1 MHLGEHTLIN
11 HRYVCVL
18 MTSNLGWINISM
30 RDSYNGEELQECFLR
45 KKKVDFHTWFLFKAE
60 VTATQFILSCQKEIC
75 SLAN

>member
-1 MHLGEHTLIN
+1 
-11 HRYVCVL
+11 
-18 MTSNLGWINISM
+18 M